1 MDYINQ
7 SFVKKIRL
15 PAKNSHKGQN
25 GKLMIVG
32 GSKLFHGASLWAL
45 TIASRIVD
53 MVYYASVIENQKLI
67 EHLEK
72 NLYAFINVPQGRE
85 ADYLSQADAVLI
97 GPGMVRGE
105 ANFSGT
111 GENGEQT
118 RQKTL
123 KLMKQFPEKKW
134 VIDAGA
140 LQVLTPKDLLL
151 LREKIITPHQ
161 REFED
166 FFKQELRTLNL
177 EPRGNTTPS
186 EEIIDLVKHKAQEIN
201 ATIVLKGQ
209 IDILALPD
217 SQVLLNQTGNE
228 GMTKGGTGDVLAGLI
243 AALACTNDL
252 CTAAAAGTYINGLA
266 GDELYKKVGPFFSA
280 DDLARKVPE
289 VLWKQINS

>member
-1 MDYINQ
+1 MDYIDQ
-7 SFVKKIRL
+7 SLVKKIHL
-15 PAKNSHKGQN
+15 PAKDSHKGQN

-45 TIASRIVD
+45 TVASRIVD
-53 MVYYASVIENQKLI
+53 MVYYASVIENQRLV

-72 NLYAFINVPQGRE
+72 NLYAFINVPQGKE

-105 ANFSGT
+105 DNYSGT

-123 KLMKQFPEKKW
+123 SLMSQFPQKKW

-140 LQVLTPKDLLL
+140 LQVLNPDDLLPIKQ
-151 LREKIITPHQ
+151 KIITPHQ
-161 REFED
+161 REFEH
-166 FFKQELRTLNL
+166 FFKQDLKTINQ
-177 EPRGNTTPS
+177 EPKENTTPS
-186 EEIIDLVKHKAQEIN
+186 AEIIDLVKHKAQEIN

-209 IDILALPD
+209 IDIIASPD

-243 AALACTNDL
+243 AALVCTNDL
-252 CTAAAAGTYINGLA
+252 FTAASVGVYINGLA

-280 DDLARKVPE
+280 DDLVKSVPE
-289 VLWKQINS
+289 KLWQQINS